1 MNKKKRF
8 KSILVHHG
16 IKGQRWGI
24 RRFRNEDGSLTSA
37 GKRRYNDG
45 NFNTLDMIRVR
56 KEVKNLS
63 EANKQNY
70 REQSKRWGKHL
81 ADLKMKD
88 YTEFSYAYEDG
99 KRAVQKALLKDL
111 GYSDKKADD
120 GAYWLRKNG
129 FDVNRRGDTDL
140 MDKII
145 KENTR

>member
-1 MNKKKRF
+1 MNKF
-8 KSILVHHG
+8 KPVLVHHG
-16 IKGQRWGI
+16 IKGMHWGI
-24 RRFRNEDGSLTSA
+24 RRDKTS
-37 GKRRYNDG
+37 G
-45 NFNTLDMIRVR
+45 NFNTLDMIRSR

-70 REQSKRWGKHL
+70 RDQSERWGKHL

-88 YTEFSYAYEDG
+88 YTEFSYAYADG

-111 GYSDKKADD
+111 GYSDRKADD
-120 GAYWLRKNG
+120 GAYWLLKNG
-129 FDVNRRGDTDL
+129 FNINRHGDTDL